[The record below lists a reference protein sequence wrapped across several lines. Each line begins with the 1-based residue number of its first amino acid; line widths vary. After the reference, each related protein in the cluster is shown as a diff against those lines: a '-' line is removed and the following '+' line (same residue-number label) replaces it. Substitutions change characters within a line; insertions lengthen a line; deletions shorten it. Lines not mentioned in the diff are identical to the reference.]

1 VANSERLAISTLGSF
16 CALPSHNAEN
26 AEPLFSSP
34 QRIVSCV
41 ALGMRHDNLR
51 DRTFNYAVATIK
63 SVRPLID
70 DPLGRH
76 LVGQPIRSSAAVAS
90 NYRSACHARSRRDF
104 ASKISIVAEEA
115 AETSVWLRLFV
126 ALELLADSV
135 AQPLVGEG
143 EELTAIAVASA
154 ITARRSAKLEVRT
167 RK

>member
-1 VANSERLAISTLGSF
+1 
-16 CALPSHNAEN
+16 
-26 AEPLFSSP
+26 
-34 QRIVSCV
+34 
-41 ALGMRHDNLR
+41 MRHDNLR

-63 SVRPLID
+63 SVRPLIN

-104 ASKISIVAEEA
+104 ASKISIVAEA

-126 ALELLADSV
+126 ALQLLADSV
-135 AQPLVGEG
+135 AQPLVTEG

-154 ITARRSAKLEVRT
+154 KTARRRAKGSE
-167 RK
+167 KS

>member
-1 VANSERLAISTLGSF
+1 
-16 CALPSHNAEN
+16 
-26 AEPLFSSP
+26 
-34 QRIVSCV
+34 
-41 ALGMRHDNLR
+41 MRHDNLR

-63 SVRPLID
+63 AIRPLIN

-90 NYRSACHARSRRDF
+90 NYRSACHARSRPDF

-115 AETSVWLRLFV
+115 AETSGWLRLFV

-154 ITARRSAKLEVRT
+154 ITARRSAKIGGGSA
-167 RK
+167 K

>member
-1 VANSERLAISTLGSF
+1 MPF
-16 CALPSHNAEN
+16 
-26 AEPLFSSP
+26 
-34 QRIVSCV
+34 
-41 ALGMRHDNLR
+41 GMRHDSLR

-63 SVRPLID
+63 SVRPPIN

-115 AETSVWLRLFV
+115 AETSVWLRQVV
-126 ALELLADSV
+126 ALELLADSM
-135 AQPLVGEG
+135 AQPLVAEG

-154 ITARRSAKLEVRT
+154 KTARKVQKCKVGSEKS
-167 RK
+167 